1 MQSKKEVGLNFIK
14 KFYTDFICPCCK
26 EKMYFAGESLKCT
39 NKHTFDVTKKGTIN
53 FIISPKIKE
62 SKIYNEKLFTC
73 RRKFIENGYYN
84 DIYKLI
90 ANEINNLNLDNI
102 KILDLGC
109 GEGIHSINILN
120 KIKNCYRYF
129 GFDYSKDAINL
140 ASDYNSSKRF
150 YFNGDVNNIP
160 IASDSIDVIIDFLSP
175 YSESEVKRVLKKG
188 GIFIKIAPSS
198 NYLLELRE
206 ACGLGKYQKQQEIID
221 NLGKYFK
228 DIVTENYQKTFKIE
242 KDDIA
247 NLIGMTP
254 LKLKSY
260 NLKIEQI
267 TIDLN
272 VYKMVKWWF
281 QNIAD
286 FKKWK
291 TYIC

>member
-1 MQSKKEVGLNFIK
+1 MQSICIFGIILSKEEIMQSKKEAGLNFIK
-14 KFYTDFICPCCK
+14 KFYTDFICPYCK

-39 NKHTFDVTKKGTIN
+39 NKHTFDITKKGTIN

-84 DIYKLI
+84 DVYELI
-90 ANEINNLNLDNI
+90 ANEINDLNLDDI
-102 KILDLGC
+102 TILNLGC
-109 GEGIHSINILN
+109 GEGIHSMNILS
-120 KIKNCYRYF
+120 KIKSNYKYF

-140 ASDYNSSKRF
+140 ASDCNSSNRF

-160 IASDSIDVIIDFLSP
+160 IASDGIDVIIDFLSP

-206 ACGLGKYQKQQEIID
+206 ASGLGKYQEQQEIID

-228 DIVTENYQKTFKIE
+228 DIVTENYQKTFKI
-242 KDDIA
+242 KKGDIE

-254 LKLKSY
+254 LKLETN

-272 VYKMVKWWF
+272 VYKMVK
-281 QNIAD
+281 
-286 FKKWK
+286 
-291 TYIC
+291 

>member
-14 KFYTDFICPCCK
+14 KFYTDFICPYCK

-39 NKHTFDVTKKGTIN
+39 NKHTFDITKKGTIN

-73 RRKFIENGYYN
+73 RRKFIENGYYA
-84 DIYKLI
+84 DVYESI
-90 ANEINNLNLDNI
+90 ANEINDLNLDDI

-129 GFDYSKDAINL
+129 GFDYSKCAINL
-140 ASDYNSSKRF
+140 ASDYNSSNRF

-160 IASDSIDVIIDFLSP
+160 IASDSMDVIIDFLSP
-175 YSESEVKRVLKKG
+175 YSESEIKRVLKKG
-188 GIFIKIAPSS
+188 GLFIKVAPSS
-198 NYLLELRE
+198 DYLIELRN
-206 ACGLGKYQKQQEIID
+206 ANGLEKYQKQQEIID
-221 NLGKYFK
+221 NLGKHFK
-228 DIVTENYQKTFKIE
+228 NILTENYHKTFKIE
-242 KDDIA
+242 KDDVE

-254 LKLKSY
+254 LKLNMT
-260 NLKIEQI
+260 NLKIEKV

-272 VYKMVKWWF
+272 VYKVRV
-281 QNIAD
+281 
-286 FKKWK
+286 
-291 TYIC
+291 

>member
-14 KFYTDFICPCCK
+14 KFYTDFICPYCK

-39 NKHTFDVTKKGTIN
+39 NKHTFDITKKGTIN

-73 RRKFIENGYYN
+73 RRKFIENGYYA
-84 DIYKLI
+84 DVYESI
-90 ANEINNLNLDNI
+90 ANEINDLNLDDI

-140 ASDYNSSKRF
+140 ASDYNGSNRF

-160 IASDSIDVIIDFLSP
+160 IASDSMDVIIDFLSP
-175 YSESEVKRVLKKG
+175 YSESEIKRVLKKG
-188 GIFIKIAPSS
+188 GLFIKVAPSS
-198 NYLLELRE
+198 DYLIELRN
-206 ACGLGKYQKQQEIID
+206 ANGLEKYQKQQEIID
-221 NLGKYFK
+221 NLGKHFK
-228 DIVTENYQKTFKIE
+228 NILIENYHKTFKIE
-242 KDDIA
+242 KDDVE

-254 LKLKSY
+254 LKLNMT
-260 NLKIEQI
+260 NLKIEKV

-272 VYKMVKWWF
+272 VYKVRV
-281 QNIAD
+281 
-286 FKKWK
+286 
-291 TYIC
+291 

>member
-14 KFYTDFICPCCK
+14 KFYTDFICPYCK

-39 NKHTFDVTKKGTIN
+39 NKHTFDITKKGTIN

-73 RRKFIENGYYN
+73 RRKFIENGYYA
-84 DIYKLI
+84 DVYESI
-90 ANEINNLNLDNI
+90 ANEINDLNLDDI

-140 ASDYNSSKRF
+140 ASDYNGSNRF

-160 IASDSIDVIIDFLSP
+160 IASDSMDVIIDFLSP
-175 YSESEVKRVLKKG
+175 YSESEIKRVLKKG
-188 GIFIKIAPSS
+188 GLFIKVAPSS
-198 NYLLELRE
+198 DYLIELRN
-206 ACGLGKYQKQQEIID
+206 ANGLEKYQKQQEIID
-221 NLGKYFK
+221 NLSKHFK
-228 DIVTENYQKTFKIE
+228 NILTENYHKTFKIE
-242 KDDIA
+242 KDDVE

-254 LKLKSY
+254 LKLNMT
-260 NLKIEQI
+260 NLKIEKV

-272 VYKMVKWWF
+272 VYKVRV
-281 QNIAD
+281 
-286 FKKWK
+286 
-291 TYIC
+291 

>member
-14 KFYTDFICPCCK
+14 NFYMDFICPYCK
-26 EKMYFAGESLKCT
+26 EKMHLVGESLKCT
-39 NKHTFDVTKKGTIN
+39 NRHTFDITKKGTIN

-84 DIYKLI
+84 DVYELI

-109 GEGIHSINILN
+109 GEGIHSMNILS
-120 KIKNCYRYF
+120 KIKSNYKYF

-140 ASDYNSSKRF
+140 ASDYNSSNRF

-160 IASDSIDVIIDFLSP
+160 IASDSMDVIIDFLSP

-188 GIFIKIAPSS
+188 GLFIKVAPSS
-198 NYLLELRE
+198 DYLIELRN
-206 ACGLGKYQKQQEIID
+206 ANGLEKYQKQQEIID
-221 NLGKYFK
+221 NLGKHFK
-228 DIVTENYQKTFKIE
+228 NILTENYHKTFKI
-242 KDDIA
+242 KQDDVE

-254 LKLKSY
+254 LKLNMT
-260 NLKIEQI
+260 NLKIEQV

-272 VYKMVKWWF
+272 VYKVRV
-281 QNIAD
+281 
-286 FKKWK
+286 
-291 TYIC
+291 

>member
-14 KFYTDFICPCCK
+14 NFYMDFICPYCK
-26 EKMYFAGESLKCT
+26 EKMHLVGESLKCT
-39 NKHTFDVTKKGTIN
+39 NRHTFDITKKGTIN

-73 RRKFIENGYYN
+73 RRKFIENGYYA
-84 DIYKLI
+84 DVYESI
-90 ANEINNLNLDNI
+90 ANEINNLNLNNI

-140 ASDYNSSKRF
+140 ASDYNSSNRF

-160 IASDSIDVIIDFLSP
+160 IASDSMDVIIDFLSP

-188 GIFIKIAPSS
+188 GLFIKVAPSS
-198 NYLLELRE
+198 DYLIELRN
-206 ACGLGKYQKQQEIID
+206 ANGLEKYQKQQEIID
-221 NLGKYFK
+221 NLGKHFK
-228 DIVTENYQKTFKIE
+228 NILTENYHKTFKIE
-242 KDDIA
+242 KDDVE

-254 LKLKSY
+254 LKLNMT
-260 NLKIEQI
+260 NLKIEQV

-272 VYKMVKWWF
+272 VYKVRV
-281 QNIAD
+281 
-286 FKKWK
+286 
-291 TYIC
+291 

>member
-14 KFYTDFICPCCK
+14 KFYTDFICPYCK
-26 EKMYFAGESLKCT
+26 EKMYFAGKSLKCT
-39 NKHTFDVTKKGTIN
+39 NKHTFDITKKGTIN

-73 RRKFIENGYYN
+73 RRKFIENGYYAGV
-84 DIYKLI
+84 YELI
-90 ANEINNLNLDNI
+90 ANEINDLNLDDI

-140 ASDYNSSKRF
+140 ASDYNGSNRF

-160 IASDSIDVIIDFLSP
+160 IASDSMDVIIDFLSP
-175 YSESEVKRVLKKG
+175 YSESEIKRVLKKG
-188 GIFIKIAPSS
+188 GLFIKVAPSS
-198 NYLLELRE
+198 DYLIELRN
-206 ACGLGKYQKQQEIID
+206 ANGLEKYQKQQEIID
-221 NLGKYFK
+221 NLGKHFK
-228 DIVTENYQKTFKIE
+228 NILTENYHKTFKIE
-242 KDDIA
+242 KDDVE

-254 LKLKSY
+254 LKLNMT
-260 NLKIEQI
+260 NLKIEKV

-272 VYKMVKWWF
+272 VYKVRV
-281 QNIAD
+281 
-286 FKKWK
+286 
-291 TYIC
+291 

>member
-1 MQSKKEVGLNFIK
+1 MQSKKEVGLKFIK
-14 KFYTDFICPCCK
+14 KFYTDFICPYCK

-39 NKHTFDVTKKGTIN
+39 NKHTFDITKKGTIN

-73 RRKFIENGYYN
+73 RRKFIENGYYA
-84 DIYKLI
+84 DVYESI
-90 ANEINNLNLDNI
+90 ANEINDLNLDDI

-140 ASDYNSSKRF
+140 ASDYNGSNRF

-160 IASDSIDVIIDFLSP
+160 IASDSMDVIIDFLSP
-175 YSESEVKRVLKKG
+175 YSESEIKRVLKKG
-188 GIFIKIAPSS
+188 GLFIKVAPSS
-198 NYLLELRE
+198 DYLIELRN
-206 ACGLGKYQKQQEIID
+206 ANGLEKYQKQQEIID
-221 NLGKYFK
+221 NLGKHFK
-228 DIVTENYQKTFKIE
+228 NILTENYHKTFKIE
-242 KDDIA
+242 KDDVE

-254 LKLKSY
+254 LKLNMT
-260 NLKIEQI
+260 NLKIEKV

-272 VYKMVKWWF
+272 VYKVRV
-281 QNIAD
+281 
-286 FKKWK
+286 
-291 TYIC
+291 

>member
-1 MQSKKEVGLNFIK
+1 MQSKKEAGLNFIK
-14 KFYTDFICPCCK
+14 KFYTDFICPYCK

-39 NKHTFDVTKKGTIN
+39 NKHTFDITKKGTIN

-84 DIYKLI
+84 DVYELI
-90 ANEINNLNLDNI
+90 ANEINDLNLDDI
-102 KILDLGC
+102 TILNLGC
-109 GEGIHSINILN
+109 GEGIHSMNILS
-120 KIKNCYRYF
+120 KIKSNYKYF

-140 ASDYNSSKRF
+140 ASDCNSSNRF

-160 IASDSIDVIIDFLSP
+160 IASDGIDVIIDFLSP

-206 ACGLGKYQKQQEIID
+206 ASGLGKYQEQQEIID

-228 DIVTENYQKTFKIE
+228 DIVTENYQKTFKI
-242 KDDIA
+242 KKGDIE

-254 LKLKSY
+254 LKLETN

-272 VYKMVKWWF
+272 VYKMVK
-281 QNIAD
+281 
-286 FKKWK
+286 
-291 TYIC
+291 

>member
-1 MQSKKEVGLNFIK
+1 MQSICIFGIILSKDEIMQSKKEAGLNFIK
-14 KFYTDFICPCCK
+14 KFYTDFICPYCK

-39 NKHTFDVTKKGTIN
+39 NKHTFDITKKGTIN

-84 DIYKLI
+84 DVYELI
-90 ANEINNLNLDNI
+90 ANEINDLNLDDI
-102 KILDLGC
+102 TILNLGC
-109 GEGIHSINILN
+109 GEGIHSMNILS
-120 KIKNCYRYF
+120 KIKSNYKYF

-140 ASDYNSSKRF
+140 AIDYNSSNRF

-160 IASDSIDVIIDFLSP
+160 IASDGIDVIIDFLSP
-175 YSESEVKRVLKKG
+175 YSESEVKCVLKKG

-206 ACGLGKYQKQQEIID
+206 ASGLGKYQEQQEIID

-228 DIVTENYQKTFKIE
+228 DIVTENYQKTFKI
-242 KDDIA
+242 KKGDIE

-254 LKLKSY
+254 LKLETN

-272 VYKMVKWWF
+272 VYKMVK
-281 QNIAD
+281 
-286 FKKWK
+286 
-291 TYIC
+291 

>member
-14 KFYTDFICPCCK
+14 KFYTDFICPYCK

-39 NKHTFDVTKKGTIN
+39 NKHTFDITKKGTIN

-73 RRKFIENGYYN
+73 RRKFIENGYYA
-84 DIYKLI
+84 DVYESI
-90 ANEINNLNLDNI
+90 ANEINDLNLDDI

-140 ASDYNSSKRF
+140 ASDYNGSNRF

-160 IASDSIDVIIDFLSP
+160 IASDSMDVIIDFLSP
-175 YSESEVKRVLKKG
+175 YSESEIKRVLKKG
-188 GIFIKIAPSS
+188 GLFIKVAPSS
-198 NYLLELRE
+198 DYLIELRN
-206 ACGLGKYQKQQEIID
+206 ANGLEKYQKQQEIID
-221 NLGKYFK
+221 NLGKHFK
-228 DIVTENYQKTFKIE
+228 NILTENYHKTFKIE
-242 KDDIA
+242 KDDVE

-254 LKLKSY
+254 LKLNMT
-260 NLKIEQI
+260 NLKIEKV

-272 VYKMVKWWF
+272 VYKVRV
-281 QNIAD
+281 
-286 FKKWK
+286 
-291 TYIC
+291 